1 MNAQHQPSF
10 PRSTVLVGLICVT
23 VLSGCIASNERPD
36 IGRGIDLPSLSESA
50 ARPEGKVN
58 DGPSLT
64 GLARYNWK
72 PTVLESPVYGIATK
86 PVYTSEVDF
95 TDETHRQKDGQ
106 HPNASTALELYGDT
120 FWSQRAEAAASP
132 FVFAYDLV
140 LMPYRMVMQPPW
152 KDVSHT
158 QLPYQRGDFT
168 KQRTAKVPRASV
180 QAPPQ
185 AETETETETEQEPA
199 TEKAPT
205 VQEPPVTAPEGSAQ

>member
-1 MNAQHQPSF
+1 MNVQRQRSF
-10 PRSTVLVGLICVT
+10 ARSTVFVGLICLT

-36 IGRGIDLPSLSESA
+36 IGRGVNLPSLSESA
-50 ARPEGKVN
+50 ARPEGKIN

-64 GLARYNWK
+64 GLARNNWK

-86 PVYTSEVDF
+86 PVYTSQVDF
-95 TDETHRQKDGQ
+95 TDETHRQKEGQ

-152 KDVSHT
+152 KDVNHS
-158 QLPYQRGDFT
+158 QLPYERGDFT
-168 KQRTAKVPRASV
+168 KQRKAKVPQASL
-180 QAPPQ
+180 QAPP
-185 AETETETETEQEPA
+185 ETETEQEPA